1 MPANAMLYCLVHLFF
16 FFFNFYELHF
26 SLSWIFRYLS
36 EQERQKELARLRRE
50 LRKAEREEKFG
61 AAAMV
66 LGLAERNAEMEKR

>member
-1 MPANAMLYCLVHLFF
+1 MFETTNPNIGEHFLFYC
-16 FFFNFYELHF
+16 
-26 SLSWIFRYLS
+26 RYLS